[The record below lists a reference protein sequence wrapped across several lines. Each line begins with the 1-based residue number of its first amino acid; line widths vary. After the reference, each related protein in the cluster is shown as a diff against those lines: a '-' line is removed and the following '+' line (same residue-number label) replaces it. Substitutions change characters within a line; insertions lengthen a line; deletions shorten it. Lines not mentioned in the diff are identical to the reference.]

1 MLSQHYLY
9 KVVYRGEVIS
19 TKLIALIVA
28 FSYSFLGCI
37 FTDSPEFLSD
47 IQIDL
52 SFDLQSNGMK
62 ADPFIVHNEDTYLVD
77 EYISY
82 KTEGNNDQPKNNG
95 ANDDPGE
102 GSSKSN
108 PEKGSNGSDPG
119 EGSSGSNSGEGSSG
133 SNSGEGS
140 SGSNSGEENSGSD
153 TETYFDSEGGTV
165 NMSYDYE
172 YDTDDI
178 PASKRR
184 KTK

>member
-9 KVVYRGEVIS
+9 KVVYRGGCYS
-19 TKLIALIVA
+19 QLIALIVA